1 MGEGQMTQNHS
12 PKCMPETE
20 TAASCSVAATH
31 CMGKLAMKG
40 CEKLF

>member
-1 MGEGQMTQNHS
+1 MGEGRMSQNQS
-12 PKCMPETE
+12 PNCMLDTE
-20 TAASCSVAATH
+20 TAASGSAAATH